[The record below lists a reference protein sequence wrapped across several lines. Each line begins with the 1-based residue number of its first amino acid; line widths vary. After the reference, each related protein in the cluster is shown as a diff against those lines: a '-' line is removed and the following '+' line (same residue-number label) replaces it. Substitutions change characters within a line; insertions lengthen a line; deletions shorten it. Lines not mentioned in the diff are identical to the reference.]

1 MPAEA
6 KKPILSARELALRVL
21 DAALVDREPPEA
33 RFAREVA
40 KAGLSARDRAFA
52 RLLYTTV
59 LRQKAAIDKALMAH
73 LREPPKKRQ
82 AMNLLRLGAAQLLYL
97 RTAPH
102 AGVGECVELAKR
114 RRLAP
119 PGLVNA
125 VLRKLVGAEPPAMTP
140 LETLPG
146 WLAARWTRTYGLEL
160 ATAMAAAVGT
170 APPLDLSVKEA
181 PLAWAERLG
190 GRVVGPEV
198 GGPATVRLADAGL
211 VEDLPGYAE
220 GAWWVQDL
228 AASLP
233 VRVLRPTSGERVLDL
248 CAAPGGKT
256 AQLLMAGAVVTSVER
271 DAARAER
278 LRANL
283 RRLGLDALPGA
294 AVVVA
299 DLLDYAPAEP
309 FDAVLLDAPCTAT
322 GTIRRHPD
330 IMWSKG
336 PSDVVTLSALQ
347 QLLLAKATGFV
358 RPGGRL
364 VYAVCSMEPE
374 EGPEVVERFLAAHP
388 AFARA
393 PIAPAETGIPPTT
406 EGDLR
411 THPAMLADQGGM
423 DGFYIARLV
432 HRPRG

>member
-1 MPAEA
+1 MPAER
-6 KKPILSARELALRVL
+6 PRRGVSARELALRVL

-33 RFAREVA
+33 RFAREVEGQ
-40 KAGLSARDRAFA
+40 GLSARDRAFA

-59 LRQKAAIDKALMAH
+59 LRRKAAIDMALSAH
-73 LREPPKKRQ
+73 LREPPRQ
-82 AMNLLRLGAAQLLYL
+82 RSAMNLLRLGAAQLLYL
-97 RTAPH
+97 KTAPH

-125 VLRKLVGAEPPAMTP
+125 VLRKLVGAEPPAIAP
-140 LETLPG
+140 LEMLPG
-146 WLAARWTRTYGLEL
+146 WLAGRWTRAYGPEL
-160 ATAMAAAVGT
+160 AAAMAVAVGET
-170 APPLDLSVKEA
+170 PPLDLSVKDD
-181 PLAWAERLG
+181 PLAWAQRLG
-190 GRVVGPEV
+190 GRLVGPM
-198 GGPATVRLADAGL
+198 TVRLADAGL
-211 VEDLPGYAE
+211 VEDLSGYAE

-256 AQLLMAGAVVTSVER
+256 AQLLMAGAMVTSVER

-283 RRLGLDALPGA
+283 RRLGLDAAPGA

-330 IMWSKG
+330 IMWIKG
-336 PSDVVTLSALQ
+336 PADVVTLSALQ
-347 QLLLAKATGFV
+347 QLLLAKAAGFV
-358 RPGGRL
+358 APGGRL

-374 EGPEVVERFLAAHP
+374 EGPEVVQRFLAAHP
-388 AFARA
+388 EFARA
-393 PIAPAETGIPPTT
+393 PIAEAETGISPTA

-432 HRPRG
+432 HQPRG